1 MDKKVV
7 HPKYRDPIRHYT
19 GEHLKNLMAEAGDY
33 CSHPFCDS
41 PYFSLIAH
49 HIFHHARG
57 GLTTRP
63 NGLIL
68 CKRCHRLLHDGLI
81 PQSLVQLIKY
91 WILSERL
98 APLPINDISTDEL
111 VNKAER
117 IKTDNYMTVNQKF
130 NELNDILI
138 AANFFSLKSSRY
150 FVFVNTIAAKVSI
163 LNDGTSTL
171 RSSLNDML
179 VSMDRRRKW
188 AQILAANAF
197 KYAKEINHHWLALYF
212 IHSRAVGFN
221 ARNKFRVAVSEFRKA
236 LAFLNSMQIL
246 KDMRDEA
253 IQVRTRLIRE
263 MAVCRAKETNRS
275 AKAKSEVLMSL
286 DIANSIGE
294 FHNIDD
300 ALVRCI
306 EAFIYIGELSKAGTY
321 LDRLYRNWSR
331 LDDHLKA
338 ITMKMDAKLSI
349 AQNRMDRAD
358 KIIGKGLDWSS
369 EHGFHHQTYHF
380 KRLEWHMNLVFQ
392 DNRQRIIT

>member
-1 MDKKVV
+1 MDKKII
-7 HPKYRDPIRHYT
+7 HQKFRDSIRNYT
-19 GEHLKNLMAEAGDY
+19 GELLKNLMAEASGK

-41 PYFSLIAH
+41 PYLSLNAH
-49 HIFHHARG
+49 HIFYHARG

-81 PQSLVQLIKY
+81 PQRLVQLIKH
-91 WILSERL
+91 WVSSERL
-98 APLPINDISTDEL
+98 PPLSNDNISTEEL
-111 VNKAER
+111 AIKAER

-138 AANFFSLKSSRY
+138 AANFFPLKSFRY

-171 RSSLNDML
+171 RSSLSDML
-179 VSMDRRRKW
+179 VSMDHRRKW
-188 AQILAANAF
+188 AQTLAANAF
-197 KYAKEINHHWLALYF
+197 KYAKIINHHWLALYF

-221 ARNKFRVAVSEFRKA
+221 ARNKFSVAVSEFRKA
-236 LAFLNSMQIL
+236 LAFLKSIQIS

-253 IQVRTRLIRE
+253 IQVKSRLIRE
-263 MAVCRAKETNRS
+263 MAVCRAKETNRAS
-275 AKAKSEVLMSL
+275 KTKNEVLVSL

-300 ALVRCI
+300 ALVRCV
-306 EAFIYIGELSKAGTY
+306 EGFIYIGELSKAETY

-331 LDDHLKA
+331 LNNHLKA
-338 ITMKMDAKLSI
+338 ITMKMDAKLSM
-349 AQNRMDRAD
+349 AQNRMNRAN
-358 KIIGKGLDWSS
+358 KIICKGLEWST
-369 EHGFHHQTYHF
+369 EHRFYHQTYHF
-380 KRLEWHMNLVFQ
+380 KRLAWHMNLDFQ